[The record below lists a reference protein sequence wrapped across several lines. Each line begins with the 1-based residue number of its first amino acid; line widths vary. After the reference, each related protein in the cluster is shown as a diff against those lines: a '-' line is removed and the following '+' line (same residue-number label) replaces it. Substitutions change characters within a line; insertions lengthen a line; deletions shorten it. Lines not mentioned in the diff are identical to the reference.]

1 MEIKALNKAGDWQG
15 KLLSRG
21 KSNHHSAYFT
31 LRDTLLASCHH
42 PLITVLIK
50 IETCFSNF
58 FCGMNESNI
67 IELMRLNVLS
77 L

>member
-1 MEIKALNKAGDWQG
+1 MVYITEMEIKALNKAGDWQG

-42 PLITVLIK
+42 P
-50 IETCFSNF
+50 FNY
-58 FCGMNESNI
+58 
-67 IELMRLNVLS
+67 RAH
-77 L
+77 